1 MTHPPQPL
9 ETRAPAEVLVVEDN
23 PLAAD
28 ALRLLLETAGHRV
41 RVAGTAAA
49 TVRACAERP
58 VDLMLLDVTLPDGSG
73 LDALLAAAAEGT
85 APRITVALTGHDDR
99 AMRERCHQAGCA
111 AVLLKPIQPR
121 DLLGR
126 VAEWVR

>member
-1 MTHPPQPL
+1 MTQHRQPT
-9 ETRAPAEVLVVEDN
+9 ETRPPAEVLVVEDN

-49 TVRACAERP
+49 TIRACAERP

-99 AMRERCHQAGCA
+99 AMTERCRQAGCA

-121 DLLGR
+121 ELLGR